1 MGVFLSV
8 LALSFI
14 AVAGI
19 LVDRHLRARF
29 EQEERDL
36 VAAEE
41 DVKTKLA
48 ELLSEKRK
56 LESDLIQAESQL
68 TVADWHAHE
77 QQMPK
82 ESAAPAT
89 PLPPPARPK
98 AVGKPPMTSNQRNE
112 RQGRWLLS
120 NGKISLEQ
128 HEKAV
133 RLVGQVAPDLLQTCL
148 LLNYIDKDT
157 AKKAQEASA

>member
-1 MGVFLSV
+1 MSVFLSV

-19 LVDRHLRARF
+19 LVDKYLRARF

-41 DVKTKLA
+41 DVKARLA

-56 LESDLIQAESQL
+56 LESDLIQAEGQL

-77 QQMPK
+77 QQMPT
-82 ESAAPAT
+82 ESAASAAT
-89 PLPPPARPK
+89 PPPLRPTS
-98 AVGKPPMTSNQRNE
+98 AGKPPMTSAQRNE
-112 RQGRWLLS
+112 RQGNWLLR

-148 LLNYIDKDT
+148 LLNYIDKET